1 MKNSKEKLQLP
12 QVTLVA
18 MTSVNITAT
27 LKAMQYSMRGID
39 FGDAVLI
46 THKKPWGLPKSIR
59 YSHTSKLT
67 NIDDFNYK
75 MVYELG
81 EHIKTDFALIVHAD
95 GFVVHP
101 EMWRDEF
108 LDYDYIGAPWPLP
121 KEGDTTTYR
130 DIHGNI
136 CRVGNSAGIRSKR
149 LMDFPK
155 KANVPW
161 EGEYAYGR
169 MWFYEDGFIC
179 CKIRHLLEAEGMRIA
194 PLDVA
199 KYYSHEHMIPEVQGI
214 TPFAFHKWAGTNAQY
229 PNFIK
234 PTIKERAKS
243 VARKILKRNS

>member
-1 MKNSKEKLQLP
+1 MEKNTEKLQLP

-18 MTSVNITAT
+18 MTSVNVKAT
-27 LKAMQYSMRGID
+27 IQAMEYSMRGID

-46 THKKPWGLPKSIR
+46 THKKPFGLPKSIR
-59 YSHTSKLT
+59 YSHTNKLK

-81 EHIKTDFALIVHAD
+81 DHIKTDYALIVHAD
-95 GFVVHP
+95 GFVVNP
-101 EMWRDEF
+101 QMWRDEF

-130 DIHGNI
+130 DIYGNI

-169 MWFYEDGFIC
+169 LWFYEDGFIC

-194 PLDVA
+194 PLEVA
-199 KYYSHEHMIPEVQGI
+199 KYYSHEQMIPEVQGI
-214 TPFAFHKWAGTNAQY
+214 TPFAFHKWEGTNAQY

-234 PTIKERAKS
+234 PTLKERCKAI
-243 VARKILKRNS
+243 ARKILRRG

>member
-1 MKNSKEKLQLP
+1 MKEMQDKLQLP

-18 MTSVNITAT
+18 MTSVNVKAT
-27 LKAMQYSMRGID
+27 IKAMQYSMRGIE

-46 THKKPWGLPKSIR
+46 THKKPFGLPKQIR
-59 YSHTSKLT
+59 YSYTSQLKT
-67 NIDDFNYK
+67 IDDFNYK

-81 EHIKTDFALIVHAD
+81 DHIQTDYALIVHAD

-108 LDYDYIGAPWPLP
+108 LEYDYIGAPWPLP
-121 KEGDTTTYR
+121 PEGDTTTYR
-130 DIHGNI
+130 DIYGNI

-194 PLDVA
+194 PLEVA
-199 KYYSHEHMIPEVQGI
+199 KYYSHEKMIPEVEGI
-214 TPFAFHKWAGTNAQY
+214 VPFAFHKWEGTNAQY
-229 PNFIK
+229 PNFCR
-234 PTIKERAKS
+234 PSIKERFKKFI
-243 VARKILKRNS
+243 RKVLC

>member
-1 MKNSKEKLQLP
+1 MRRNIEKIKLP

-18 MTSVNITAT
+18 MTSVNIQAAI
-27 LKAMQYSMRGID
+27 KAMKYSMRGIE
-39 FGDAVLI
+39 FGDAVFV
-46 THKKPWGLPKSIR
+46 THKKPFGLPKNIR
-59 YSHTSKLT
+59 YSHTSELK

-81 EHIKTDFALIVHAD
+81 EHINTEFALIVHAD
-95 GFVVHP
+95 GFVVNP

-121 KEGDTTTYR
+121 PEGDTTTYR
-130 DIHGNI
+130 DINGNI

-149 LMDFPK
+149 LLDFPK
-155 KANVPW
+155 AANIPW
-161 EGEYAYGR
+161 EGEYAYGK

-199 KYYSHEHMIPEVQGI
+199 KYYSHEKMIPEVQGI
-214 TPFAFHKWAGTNAQY
+214 TPFAFHKWEGTNAQY

-234 PTIKERAKS
+234 PTLKKRVKK
-243 VARKILKRNS
+243 VVRKLLRR